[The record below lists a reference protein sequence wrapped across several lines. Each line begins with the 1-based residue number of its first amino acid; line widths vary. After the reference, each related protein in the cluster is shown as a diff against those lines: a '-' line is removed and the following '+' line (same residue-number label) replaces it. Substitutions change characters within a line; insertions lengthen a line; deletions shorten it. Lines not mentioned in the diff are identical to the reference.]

1 MTRDHHRP
9 LKLSARIEKLPLK
22 QPFHI
27 TGYTFT
33 ACDAL
38 VVSLHDGEVSG
49 RGEGLGVY
57 YRSDT
62 PASMLQQIETLR
74 GRIEGG
80 ITREQLL
87 RLLPP
92 GGARNALDCALW
104 DLEAQRG
111 NTSVWALTGLQR
123 PQSLLTTY
131 TLSADMPAE
140 VASAARNHAGAR
152 ALKLKLKDDPLNA
165 ERVRAVRAACPDAW
179 LMVDANQGLTRESLL
194 ELLPTFRDTDV
205 AVVEQPFP
213 VGRDAWLDG
222 LHYPIALAADES
234 VQDRADLAGLE
245 GRVQVINIKLDKCGG
260 LTAGLALA
268 REARARGF
276 RLMVGNMGGSSLS
289 MGPAFV
295 LGSLCSVVDLDGP
308 MFIRTDRAPGVSYRD
323 GHIWCPDGI
332 WGGPRPADGTAH
344 ETGGKRP

>member
-1 MTRDHHRP
+1 MTRSRQAT
-9 LKLSARIEKLPLK
+9 LKLSAHIEKLPLK

-38 VVSLHDGEVSG
+38 VVTLHDGAFTG

-57 YRSDT
+57 YRHDT
-62 PASMLQQIETLR
+62 PAAMLQQVERLRATIED
-74 GRIEGG
+74 G

-87 RLLPP
+87 ERLPA
-92 GGARNALDCALW
+92 GGARNAVDCALW
-104 DLEAQRG
+104 ELEARRG
-111 NTSVWALTGLQR
+111 NTSVWALAGLSR
-123 PQSLLTTY
+123 PESLLTTY
-131 TLSADMPAE
+131 TLSADAPDA
-140 VASAARNHAGAR
+140 VGAAARGYAGVGAR
-152 ALKLKLKDDPLNA
+152 ALKLKLTDDSLNA

-179 LMVDANQGLTRESLL
+179 LMVDANQGLTRASLARM
-194 ELLPTFRDTDV
+194 LPTFVEAGV

-213 VGRDAWLDG
+213 VGREDWFDG
-222 LHYPIALAADES
+222 LDYPIPLAADES
-234 VQDRADLAGLE
+234 VQDRADLHGLE

-268 REARARGF
+268 REASALGF

-308 MFIRTDRAPGVSYRD
+308 MFIQADREPGVSYRD
-323 GHIWCPDGI
+323 GHIRCPDAI
-332 WGGPRPADGTAH
+332 WGGSPTIAA
-344 ETGGKRP
+344 

>member
-1 MTRDHHRP
+1 MTRNSR
-9 LKLSARIEKLPLK
+9 LALELSAHIEKLPLK

-38 VVSLHDGEVSG
+38 VVSLHDGQFTG

-57 YRSDT
+57 YRDDT
-62 PASMLQQIETLR
+62 PAAMLQQVERLR
-74 GRIEGG
+74 GRIERG

-87 RLLPP
+87 ELLPA
-92 GGARNALDCALW
+92 GGARNAVDCALW
-104 DLEAQRG
+104 DLEAKRG
-111 NTSVWALTGLQR
+111 RTSVWQLTGLSR
-123 PQSLLTTY
+123 PESLLTTY
-131 TLSADMPAE
+131 TLSADDPDE
-140 VASAARNHAGAR
+140 VGEAARAYAATGAR
-152 ALKLKLKDDPLNA
+152 ALKLKLTDDHLNA
-165 ERVRAVRAACPDAW
+165 ARVRAVRAACPGAW
-179 LMVDANQGLTRESLL
+179 LMVDANQGLTRESLAQM
-194 ELLPTFRDTDV
+194 LPTFVENGV

-213 VGRDAWLDG
+213 VGREAWLDG
-222 LHYPIALAADES
+222 LHYPVPLAADES
-234 VQDRADLAGLE
+234 AQDQADLPGLD

-268 REARARGF
+268 REAIRRGF

-308 MFIRTDRAPGVSYRD
+308 MFIRADREPRVSYRD

-332 WGGPRPADGTAH
+332 WGGPCALPA
-344 ETGGKRP
+344 